1 LNNNSIKTIAYI
13 DINKDFIRKNSF
25 IPKDSKFHTF
35 LLNKQNKIVYVG
47 NPLASDKAWA
57 LFTEILEII

>member
-1 LNNNSIKTIAYI
+1 MIRFFGGKVLALNGNFDITNDEVWI
-13 DINKDFIRKNSF
+13 DA
-25 IPKDSKFHTF
+25 
-35 LLNKQNKIVYVG
+35 NKIVYVG

>member
-1 LNNNSIKTIAYI
+1 MLRNLG
-13 DINKDFIRKNSF
+13 